1 MRFNEPKAEI
11 ILSFVPY
18 TNNFKIWIARSAPR
32 LNKVW
37 CLCYSLRFADQETFS
52 LLGHEAG

>member
-1 MRFNEPKAEI
+1 MRFNEPKAER

-18 TNNFKIWIARSAPR
+18 ANNFKIWIVRSAPR
-32 LNKVW
+32 LNKARP
-37 CLCYSLRFADQETFS
+37 LCYSLRFADQEILS